1 MTEKKITPEEIE
13 RGIAAGLLSPAA
25 RDMNSVD
32 VVFQYAQANA
42 LKPSE
47 AYHELRNAKAKN

>member
-1 MTEKKITPEEIE
+1 MSENRPTITFKEIE

-32 VVFQYAQANA
+32 VLIQYANANA
-42 LKPSE
+42 LSIKE
-47 AYHELRNAKAKN
+47 AYKELRNA